1 MIFST
6 FFYAFNNFGHI
17 FEFILPI
24 QFYGNIIDLE
34 KILILVKCHIGG
46 RWIKYLGIDLKFL
59 LLILS
64 EFNP

>member
-17 FEFILPI
+17 FEFILHI

-34 KILILVKCHIGG
+34 KILIWLNVTLVGG
-46 RWIKYLGIDLKFL
+46 
-59 LLILS
+59 
-64 EFNP
+64 E